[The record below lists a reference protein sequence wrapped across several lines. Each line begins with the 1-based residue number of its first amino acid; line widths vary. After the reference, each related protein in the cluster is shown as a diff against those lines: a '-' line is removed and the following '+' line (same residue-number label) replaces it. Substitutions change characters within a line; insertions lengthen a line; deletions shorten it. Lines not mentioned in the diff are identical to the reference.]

1 MDPTETPAPLP
12 ASIAALPPAAFRF
25 RAGSADYDLTRRA
38 LVVGVVNVTP
48 DSFSDGGRWLDPDA
62 ALAHALALVEEGAD
76 LLDVGGE
83 STRPGAAPVAAEEE
97 IARVRPVLE
106 RLCPRCPVPV
116 SIDTAK
122 PEVARVALE
131 LGARVV
137 NDVGGLR
144 ELGTDGLPAMAQLAA
159 RLGASLFVMHMRG
172 DPRTMQ
178 EAPRYGD
185 VVDEVGDFLGYAAVR
200 AQAAGLPHEC
210 LALDPGIGFGKT
222 LEHNLALLRGID
234 ALAARG
240 YPVLVGVS
248 RKSLF
253 GQLLGLPVDQRVE
266 AGLAAAVAA
275 VMRGARLVRTHDV
288 RATVRALRVVEAV
301 L

>member
-1 MDPTETPAPLP
+1 MDPAETPAPLP